1 MYSLTQDRLGAYG
14 RAIVGYL
21 ARNLTGSLIKDIGR
35 HFQREPMTIS
45 EAVMKIES
53 RVEKDMQLAR
63 RIEHMR
69 NNLMK
74 RGKKKYLISV
84 A

>member
-1 MYSLTQDRLGAYG
+1 MR
-14 RAIVGYL
+14 
-21 ARNLTGSLIKDIGR
+21 
-35 HFQREPMTIS
+35 IS
-45 EAVMKIES
+45 EAVMKMEGL
-53 RVEKDMQLAR
+53 VEKDTDLAR

-74 RGKKKYLISV
+74 RAKRKYLITV